1 MEILSMRRTLSGWV
15 ALLVCVFVCGSGFAQ
30 QGDQPVDYLN
40 QLSNPS
46 DKLLIDS
53 WEYMSTSAHSK
64 NPKAVEDK
72 RKALVKSIT
81 DYLGMVKTAKPY
93 KGDDAYRQSVLKYLS
108 ILLPVFNQDY
118 EKIVDMKEV
127 SEQSYDLFEAYILAQ
142 KKANDKLE
150 ESSKILLD
158 AEKTFAAKYKIILTV
173 SESDLNKKI
182 KQGSD
187 AIDYY
192 NKIHL
197 ILFKPL
203 KQEAYLLAAH
213 EAGDI
218 GKIEQNRKTLLRDSI
233 EGMKLLSSEKKYDGD
248 DSLISICKKALQF
261 YKVEAEEKTPLIVDY
276 MMKNDSF
283 TKIKK
288 AYEAKSDA
296 EKTQEAVDQFN
307 ARVNEV
313 NLAVN
318 KSNKAIE
325 EMNSERSGIID
336 EWNNAMAEFMD
347 KHVPQ

>member
-1 MEILSMRRTLSGWV
+1 MKIIGMRRMLSGWV
-15 ALLVCVFVCGSGFAQ
+15 ALLVCFFVCGSSFAQ

-46 DKLLIDS
+46 DKLLRES
-53 WEYMSTSAHSK
+53 WEYMSASAHSK
-64 NPKAVEDK
+64 NPKAIEDR

-81 DYLGMVKTAKPY
+81 DYLAMVKAAKPY

-127 SEQSYDLFEAYILAQ
+127 AEQSYDLFEAYILAQ

-150 ESSKILLD
+150 ESSKILTD
-158 AEKTFAAKYKIILTV
+158 AEKTFAAKYKIILTITE
-173 SESDLNKKI
+173 SELSKKI

-192 NKIHL
+192 NEIHL
-197 ILFKPL
+197 IFFKPL
-203 KQEAYLLAAH
+203 KQEAYLLVAQ
-213 EAGDI
+213 ESGDI
-218 GKIEQNRKTLLRDSI
+218 GKMEQNRKTLLKDSMAGI
-233 EGMKLLSSEKKYDGD
+233 KLLSSEKKYEGD
-248 DSLISICKKALQF
+248 DSLISICNKALQF
-261 YKVEAEEKTPLIVDY
+261 YKVEAEEKTPLIIDY

-283 TKIKK
+283 AKIKK
-288 AYEAKSDA
+288 SYDAKSDS
-296 EKTQEAVDQFN
+296 EKTQEVVDQFN
-307 ARVNEV
+307 AKVDEV
-313 NLAVN
+313 NLAVK

-325 EMNSERSGIID
+325 EMNNERSGIID
-336 EWNNAMAEFMD
+336 EWNNAMAGFMD